1 MVPVPT
7 SLDTVILPL
16 CFSMMRLSAFD
27 RDARRALLA
36 RHHLINLLASAEN
49 KLVTLA
55 KLLREHSHE
64 SMLIFT
70 ENNDV
75 VYQISRQ
82 YLIPALTH
90 ETDLLHTRW
99 NS

>member
-1 MVPVPT
+1 ME
-7 SLDTVILPL
+7 L
-16 CFSMMRLSAFD
+16 MRLSAFD
-27 RDARRALLA
+27 REARRALLA
-36 RHHLINLLASAEN
+36 RYRLINLLADAEN

-64 SMLIFT
+64 SVVIFT

-99 NS
+99 NG